1 MKYLIGIL
9 VAALLAV
16 LDVSVMQYVEI
27 LGVTP
32 DLVLIFAASW
42 AVVRGQQEAM
52 VIVPLIG
59 FVEDLVT
66 SDPLGTSTL
75 ALMPIVLLAAATR
88 LRAVDTQFVP
98 TVVVVACGSL
108 TYGIIS
114 TTVLAITGQ
123 TVDWDQVG
131 LRILLPACLVNA
143 LFTPLVYLP
152 VHTFSGQDRSNAI
165 GTRRLISPL

>member
-66 SDPLGTSTL
+66 SDPLGMSTL

-114 TTVLAITGQ
+114 MTVLAITGQ
-123 TVDWDQVG
+123 TVDWTDAA
-131 LRILLPACLVNA
+131 LRVILPSCLVNA
-143 LFTPLVYLP
+143 LFTPLVYGP
-152 VHTFSGQDRSNAI
+152 VHMFSAPQREKTI
-165 GTRRLISPL
+165 GTRRLTSPL

>member
-1 MKYLIGIL
+1 MKYVVGIL

-16 LDVSVMQYVEI
+16 LDVSVMQYIEI

-32 DLVLIFAASW
+32 DLVLIFAACW

-52 VIVPLIG
+52 VVVPVAG
-59 FVEDLVT
+59 FLEDLVT
-66 SDPLGTSTL
+66 SDPLGMSTL

-88 LRAVDTQFVP
+88 LRAVDTEFVP
-98 TVVVVACGSL
+98 TVLVVAFGSL
-108 TYGIIS
+108 AYGIIS
-114 TTVLAITGQ
+114 MTVLAITGQ
-123 TVDWDQVG
+123 TVIWDQAI

-143 LFTPLVYLP
+143 LFTPLIYLP
-152 VHTFSGQDRSNAI
+152 VHTFSGQDRSSAI